1 MEDKEKSTVNL
12 NIRMKPSVKEAGQ
25 KRAEEEGRSFSN
37 YIEWLILQDV
47 KRNS

>member
-1 MEDKEKSTVNL
+1 MAEKEKTVML
-12 NIRMKPSVKEAGQ
+12 SIRMKPSVKEAGQ